1 MTYWLRLAACE
12 MKCLRSN
19 TVALICRDF
28 RLWRQAIA
36 ASAPLNEFELVAA
49 CCRWPRGAA
58 RDAAVLSAADAV
70 DWDRVERVTRRH
82 RVYAQVHDA
91 LTRAGVAVPQRVAG
105 KLADAARQ
113 AGMSALTM
121 AREATR
127 LQDAFDAAGCPALF
141 VKGSSLAMLAYGE
154 LGLKWAWDIDLL
166 TTPAAAAQGRTILEG
181 LGYVLVEPEGMD
193 ARQFA
198 LFLTLGKECVFV
210 HAETRIAVELHWKL
224 VDNPYLLTGVD
235 ALSPTRTVPIG
246 GRALRTLDGPAL
258 LAYLL
263 VHGTRHA
270 WSRLKWLADVAALLA
285 HYPTDAIAPLYR
297 ELQALQAGR
306 AAAVGF
312 LLCHDLLG
320 VALPG
325 ALLAELRADRAT
337 RRLVATAHAAL
348 THGRGEREVS
358 TYTLPGIRTLF
369 SHLTVAPG
377 WRPFLWELGAKWTC
391 SADRLALPLPRPLWF
406 LYHVLR
412 VPLWIWRRGGIALRS
427 LRPAATAARAG

>member
-1 MTYWLRLAACE
+1 L
-12 MKCLRSN
+12 S
-19 TVALICRDF
+19 
-28 RLWRQAIA
+28 
-36 ASAPLNEFELVAA
+36 EFELVAA

-58 RDAAVLSAADAV
+58 RDAAVRAAAHAV

-82 RVYAQVHDA
+82 RVHAQVHDA
-91 LTRAGVAVPQRVAG
+91 LIRAGVAVPTDVAG
-105 KLADAARQ
+105 KFAEAARQ
-113 AGMSALTM
+113 TGIFALTM
-121 AREATR
+121 AREASL

-154 LGLKWAWDIDLL
+154 LGLKWSWDIDLL
-166 TTPAAAAQGRTILEG
+166 TTPAAAAQGRAILEG
-181 LGYVLVEPEGMD
+181 LGYGLVEPEELD
-193 ARQFA
+193 DRQFE
-198 LFLTLGKECVFV
+198 LFLTLGKECIFV
-210 HAETRIAVELHWKL
+210 HPEKRIAVELHWKL

-235 ALSPTRTVPIG
+235 ALSPTRAVPIG
-246 GRALRTLDGPAL
+246 GRALRTLEGPAL

-270 WSRLKWLADVAALLA
+270 WSRLKWLADAAALLA
-285 HYPTDAIAPLYR
+285 NHPVDAVEPLYR

-320 VALPG
+320 VALPD

-348 THGRGEREVS
+348 TYGRGEREVS
-358 TYTLPGIRTLF
+358 TYTVPGIRTVF
-369 SHLTVAPG
+369 SHLTAAPG
-377 WRPFLWELGAKWTC
+377 WRPFLWELGAKWT
-391 SADRLALPLPRPLWF
+391 SAADRLAMPLPRPLWF

-412 VPLWIWRRGGIALRS
+412 VPLWFWRRGGIALRA
-427 LRPAATAARAG
+427 LRPAAAKAG

>member
-1 MTYWLRLAACE
+1 M
-12 MKCLRSN
+12 
-19 TVALICRDF
+19 
-28 RLWRQAIA
+28 IA
-36 ASAPLNEFELVAA
+36 ASALLNEFELAAA

-58 RDAAVLSAADAV
+58 RDAAVRSAAHAV

-91 LTRAGVAVPQRVAG
+91 LTRAGVAVPAGVAG

-121 AREATR
+121 AREAAR
-127 LQDAFDAAGCPALF
+127 LQDAFDAADCPALF

-166 TTPAAAAQGRTILEG
+166 TTPGAAARGRAILEG
-181 LGYVLVEPEGMD
+181 LGYALVEPEELD
-193 ARQFA
+193 ARRFE
-198 LFLTLGKECVFV
+198 LFLTLGKECIFV
-210 HAETRIAVELHWKL
+210 HAESRIAVELHWKL
-224 VDNPYLLTGVD
+224 VDNPFLLTGVD
-235 ALSPTRTVPIG
+235 ALSPARAVPIG
-246 GRALRTLDGPAL
+246 GRALRTLEGPAL

-285 HYPTDAIAPLYR
+285 HYPVDAIEPLYR
-297 ELQALQAGR
+297 ELQALQAGH

-312 LLCHDLLG
+312 LLCHDLL
-320 VALPG
+320 ATPMPDS
-325 ALLAELRADRAT
+325 LLRELRTDRVT

-348 THGRGEREVS
+348 TFGHGEREVS
-358 TYTLPGIRTLF
+358 TYTLPGILTLF

-391 SADRLALPLPRPLWF
+391 SADRLSVPLPRPLWF

-427 LRPAATAARAG
+427 MRPAAAKAG